1 MKSLAKPRP
10 ASPATLRNLGPRS
23 EQLLASAGMTTVAQL
38 RKLGSVAA
46 YARVRPISAVASRTG
61 AGR

>member
-1 MKSLAKPRP
+1 MPRHP
-10 ASPATLRNLGPRS
+10 SPATLRNLGPRS
-23 EQLLASAGMTTVAQL
+23 EQLLASAGITTVAQL

-46 YARVRPISAVASRTG
+46 YARLRPISAVASRTG